1 MDWYR
6 HHDLAVVSPA
16 SSSGSYP
23 GLDSLPLGS
32 PVLEPDLHLHLG
44 QPEVVSYLGPLRQTQ
59 ILLAVE
65 LLTRSRGQTSD
76 LILTLTL
83 TDLLQLQELFAGEGR
98 PPPPGLAL
106 TAWLQQPAPALYVQ
120 PAHVLLLLVAADA
133 VAVLGYL

>member
-32 PVLEPDLHLHLG
+32 PVLEPDLDLHLG
-44 QPEVVSYLGPLRQTQ
+44 QPEVVSYLGPLGQTQ

-83 TDLLQLQELFAGEGR
+83 TDLLQLQELLAGEGR

-106 TAWLQQPAPALYVQ
+106 TAGLQQPAPALYVQ